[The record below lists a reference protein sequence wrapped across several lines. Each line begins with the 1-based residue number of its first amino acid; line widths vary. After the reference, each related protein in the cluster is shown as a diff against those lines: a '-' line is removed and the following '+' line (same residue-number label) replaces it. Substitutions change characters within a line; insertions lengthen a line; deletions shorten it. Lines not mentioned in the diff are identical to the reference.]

1 MQVSTL
7 HDGGALNPGTAYFLR
22 VRAINSVGISD
33 YTEAITTDLAYP
45 ISQTTRQTPRAPPT
59 SPPTVTVYAHV
70 DDGTKLQVFW
80 TRPVNDNGGSIS
92 KYIVEWTTGTF
103 GTWNPSGH
111 KCNCSCRRSTK
122 LLSMGL

>member
-1 MQVSTL
+1 M
-7 HDGGALNPGTAYFLR
+7 
-22 VRAINSVGISD
+22 RAQINSARQVD
-33 YTEAITTDLAYP
+33 YTEAITTDLAYSN
-45 ISQTTRQTPRAPPT
+45 ISDHETNTKGPPT

-111 KCNCSCRRSTK
+111 NATILVGKIYRYYPWD
-122 LLSMGL
+122 L